1 MFSTLHGSSESV
13 LAIKENATHYFQR
26 ESAIGYLK
34 LDPDA
39 KQLNGTGGYVKI
51 GKRGNAQWNFSET
64 FNWASPGFDMNDVG
78 FTRLSD
84 FKLNESEITYRKTDP
99 WGPFRFAG
107 INLTQK
113 NVWNYGGI
121 MLNNDVAIRWRSL
134 SIKKRFEMDIKET
147 FNWNTVDTR
156 RLRGGP
162 DLKYTNNFE
171 SSISVNTDRAK
182 KVMMRL
188 EYYGRQ
194 YLAETSYY
202 NEIRPAAVFRVGN
215 HLKLTTQFNYAWN
228 KDNLQYVATV
238 PLISNAMTSPNKPLY
253 IMGKMNQQTYGI
265 TINAQY
271 NLTPDLSIQ
280 YYGSPFTS
288 IADFTDFKIATNT
301 LDKKYTNRFQS
312 IPTETLKL
320 QEGIYTSTKDGQLT
334 FKNSNFSFNEIKSN
348 LVIRWEYLPGSTAY
362 LVWEHNRSN
371 RQGTYYPGWA
381 NNLDH
386 MFALPA
392 NNTIMLKLNY
402 WLGL

>member
-64 FNWASPGFDMNDVG
+64 FNWASPGFDMNDVS

-84 FKLNESEITYRKTDP
+84 FKLNESKITYRKTDP

-362 LVWEHNRSN
+362 LVWEHN
-371 RQGTYYPGWA
+371 
-381 NNLDH
+381 
-386 MFALPA
+386 
-392 NNTIMLKLNY
+392 
-402 WLGL
+402 